1 MSHRQTSP
9 CEPHVLKASPVR
21 TICFGFF
28 SLTSFPILY
37 LYALC
42 IYLLDFVHG
51 IVMYDTSVCA
61 LLYCIVLYDIQSEGD
76 SPRTRF
82 VYAAINP

>member
-9 CEPHVLKASPVR
+9 CEPHVLEASPVR

-61 LLYCIVLYDIQSEGD
+61 LLYCIVLYVTGEKKKKKHAQI
-76 SPRTRF
+76 
-82 VYAAINP
+82 YARKT